1 MLKTETVTVDLPVE
15 LLAQV
20 RGAVEDGDYPSSNEA
35 ISDALQGW
43 SERRGVVSEDA
54 EWLREAWDEAEKDDR
69 PSVPMDEVFDRLKS
83 KYRAMSA
90 STGK

>member
-20 RGAVEDGDYPSSNEA
+20 RGAVEDGDYSSSNEA

-43 SERRGVVSEDA
+43 CERRGVVSEDA
-54 EWLREAWDEAEKDDR
+54 ERLRDAWQEAEADDR
-69 PSVPMDEVFDRLKS
+69 PPVPMEEVFDRLKS
-83 KYRAMSA
+83 RYKAMSA
-90 STGK
+90 STGR